1 MRVMKIILPI
11 SVVAFETDFF
21 GVVSNT
27 RYVEYMERGR
37 YALMAAMSLRVT
49 DIWREYKVQPVVRR
63 AQIEYL
69 SFASH
74 EDKLELDVEMG
85 TIRLASFEVHFV
97 LRRPSD
103 GAIVMRATQVLAFI
117 NERLRASR
125 VPGWFLEA
133 IAHASLGRANP

>member
-1 MRVMKIILPI
+1 MKIILPI
-11 SVVAFETDFF
+11 SVVAFETDFA

-37 YALMAAMSLRVT
+37 YALMHAMNLRIT
-49 DIWREYKVQPVVRR
+49 DLWREHGVQPVVRR

-69 SFASH
+69 GFARH

-85 TIRLASFEVHFV
+85 EMSRASFEIRFV

-103 GAIVMRATQVLAFI
+103 EMIVMRAVQTLAFI
-117 NERLRASR
+117 NARTKPSR
-125 VPGWFLEA
+125 VPSWFIEA
-133 IAHASLGRANP
+133 VEKFEKPE